1 MFHMGWFLNYTL
13 PGWGKDW
20 SGEAARDWTSPDL
33 YIELA
38 KAMERARF
46 DYMMLEDGAF
56 IPDAYQG
63 TAEYYLAKAN
73 HAPKHDPAILVPLIM
88 QATRHLGVI
97 MTIATPYYPPFAA
110 ARLMASLDHLSHG
123 RAGINLVTAH
133 NVRTAQNFGRDV
145 HYEHDLRYEM
155 ADEWIDLVKQLW
167 ASWEPDAVVADHAS
181 GVYADHTRVHP
192 VNFEGRFYKSR
203 GPLNTIPSPQGS
215 PVVCQAGGSPAGR
228 DLAAR
233 HADTVVASVP
243 GIAAMKEYRADMN
256 ERLARFGRDPKDL
269 KILFT
274 ISPVFGETHDE
285 AVAKKARIDATTVED
300 ALARLSWT
308 SGIDFS
314 QFELDAPLPT
324 IKTDA
329 ASSTTLGMLQGSDPS
344 TTLREIAQRPVRLGS
359 LEVSGTVDEVAGVME
374 EAMDEVGGDGFLI
387 AGQLSRRYISEV
399 TDGLAP
405 VLRRRGLI
413 RSEYT
418 GATLRDNLREF

>member
-1 MFHMGWFLNYTL
+1 MGWFLNYTV

-20 SGEAARDWTSPDL
+20 SGEPARDWTSPDL

-38 KAMERARF
+38 RAMERARF
-46 DYMMLEDGAF
+46 DYMMLEDGSF

-63 TAEYYLAKAN
+63 TAEYYLAKAA
-73 HAPKHDPAILVPLIM
+73 HAPKHEPAILVPLLM

-110 ARLMASLDHLSHG
+110 ARLMASLDHLSNG

-133 NVRTAQNFGRDV
+133 NVRTAQNFGRDE

-155 ADEWIDLVKQLW
+155 ADEWIDLVNQLW
-167 ASWEPDAVVADHAS
+167 TSWQPDAVIADYESGIYADHAK
-181 GVYADHTRVHP
+181 VNA

-203 GPLNTIPSPQGS
+203 GPLNTIPSPQGR
-215 PVVCQAGGSPAGR
+215 PVVCQA
-228 DLAAR
+228 
-233 HADTVVASVP
+233 
-243 GIAAMKEYRADMN
+243 
-256 ERLARFGRDPKDL
+256 
-269 KILFT
+269 
-274 ISPVFGETHDE
+274 GETHDE
-285 AVAKKARIDATTVED
+285 AVAKKKRIDATTVED
-300 ALARLSWT
+300 VLARISWT

-314 QFELDAPLPT
+314 QFDLDAPLPT
-324 IKTDA
+324 INTDA
-329 ASSTTLGMLQGSDPS
+329 ASSTTLGMLQGSDPT

-359 LEVSGTVDEVAGVME
+359 LEVSGTVDEVASVMD
-374 EAMDEVGGDGFLI
+374 EAMQEVGGDGFLI

-399 TDGLAP
+399 ADGLAP